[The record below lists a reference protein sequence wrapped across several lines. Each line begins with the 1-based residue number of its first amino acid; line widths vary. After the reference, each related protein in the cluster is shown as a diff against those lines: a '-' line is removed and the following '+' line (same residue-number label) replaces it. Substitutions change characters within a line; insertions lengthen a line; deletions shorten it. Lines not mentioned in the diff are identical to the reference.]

1 MTSIEATSARDELVD
16 LTLAPIPVGE
26 RPSRWAVQ
34 TAQQAIA
41 YAATQDAVELAY
53 LLDLVKRE
61 EPMTILEIGTWLG
74 GTLWAW
80 GQAAPEDAF
89 LISVDRDQSQR
100 RMGRGGQTLVMIE
113 GDSQDSRTRD
123 RVADA
128 AAPDGVDFL
137 FIDADHRLAGV
148 TRDHD
153 LYAPLVRPGGIVAF
167 HDVAMTNP
175 EHVVPEER
183 VEVYDL
189 WVHLASVAAEAWEWS
204 VCGDRFG
211 IGAYRKEP
219 AA

>member
-16 LTLAPIPVGE
+16 LTLAPIPIAE

-34 TAQQAIA
+34 IAQQAIA

-53 LLDLVKRE
+53 LLDLVRAEK
-61 EPMTILEIGTWLG
+61 PMTILEIGTWLG

-100 RMGRGGQTLVMIE
+100 RMGRGGQTIILIQ
-113 GDSQDSRTRD
+113 GDSQSEATRD

-128 AAPDGVDFL
+128 AAPGGVDFL

-148 TRDHD
+148 NRDHD

-167 HDVAMTNP
+167 HDIATTNP
-175 EHVVPEER
+175 EHVVPEEA
-183 VEVYDL
+183 VEVDQF
-189 WVHLASVAAEAWEWS
+189 WQRIRPKDAWEWS
-204 VCGDRFG
+204 YAGDRFG
-211 IGAYRKEP
+211 IGAYRK
-219 AA
+219 AAAA